1 MLSVGSLDK
10 LGLLAG
16 RLPIYITASAAA
28 GEFGAIASE
37 DTPPHVRSCGA
48 VEQSNSLNQRQGL
61 RVLTLLSPRSSDKGI
76 SPGGAPGARKMP
88 RRATE
93 DAPSQGTAVL
103 PRSSYITTTGTRLV
117 ALHSDFDWLIIARSE
132 FWQVGGVDG
141 ESDGSG
147 DAGLSCDEA
156 GFFER

>member
-1 MLSVGSLDK
+1 VLNSRRLILAHFWLAFLVFGIALVLGAWQMFIRSPLHTWISDPEWYYRSVTAHGTIMGYVFPTLIAMGFGYAISESSLGQPLIGPRWAWAD
-10 LGLLAG
+10 
-16 RLPIYITASAAA
+16 
-28 GEFGAIASE
+28 FG
-37 DTPPHVRSCGA
+37 
-48 VEQSNSLNQRQGL
+48 
-61 RVLTLLSPRSSDKGI
+61 
-76 SPGGAPGARKMP
+76 
-88 RRATE
+88 
-93 DAPSQGTAVL
+93 
-103 PRSSYITTTGTRLV
+103 LV

>member
-1 MLSVGSLDK
+1 MTMPLTFGDPVYLGRDRMDNFLSLTGRPP
-10 LGLLAG
+10 LGGDGGLVL
-16 RLPIYITASAAA
+16 
-28 GEFGAIASE
+28 
-37 DTPPHVRSCGA
+37 VRW
-48 VEQSNSLNQRQGL
+48 
-61 RVLTLLSPRSSDKGI
+61 
-76 SPGGAPGARKMP
+76 M
-88 RRATE
+88 
-93 DAPSQGTAVL
+93 DALGD
-103 PRSSYITTTGTRLV
+103 LV